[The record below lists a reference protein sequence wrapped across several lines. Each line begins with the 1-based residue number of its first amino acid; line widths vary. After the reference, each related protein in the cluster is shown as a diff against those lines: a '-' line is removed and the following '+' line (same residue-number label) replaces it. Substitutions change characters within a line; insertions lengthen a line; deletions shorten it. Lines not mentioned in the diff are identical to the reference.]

1 MHRPDPSFYVSVGL
15 VSIECR
21 IRRIYRM
28 WYRFTF
34 HCVRILPD
42 EEWAVAKDSYSVVPL
57 MGNALHC
64 HSVSFLHSCTIACAD
79 YGGDSIIV
87 NGFHCDACPVPLYEM
102 EALALKVGEAVFS
115 QYGILGA
122 VCVGLIIFLVKIM
135 KDHRA
140 ERDSIIRSLTTQ
152 NDRMI
157 DSFDKNT
164 TTLTQV
170 KTLIETLT
178 RR

>member
-1 MHRPDPSFYVSVGL
+1 
-15 VSIECR
+15 
-21 IRRIYRM
+21 
-28 WYRFTF
+28 
-34 HCVRILPD
+34 
-42 EEWAVAKDSYSVVPL
+42 
-57 MGNALHC
+57 
-64 HSVSFLHSCTIACAD
+64 
-79 YGGDSIIV
+79 
-87 NGFHCDACPVPLYEM
+87 M
-102 EALALKVGEAVFS
+102 ETLGIKIGTAVFS

-122 VCVGLIIFLVKIM
+122 VCVALSLFLIKVM
-135 KDHRA
+135 RDHRA
-140 ERDSIIRSLTTQ
+140 ERDALVQSLTQQ

>member
-1 MHRPDPSFYVSVGL
+1 
-15 VSIECR
+15 
-21 IRRIYRM
+21 
-28 WYRFTF
+28 
-34 HCVRILPD
+34 
-42 EEWAVAKDSYSVVPL
+42 
-57 MGNALHC
+57 
-64 HSVSFLHSCTIACAD
+64 
-79 YGGDSIIV
+79 
-87 NGFHCDACPVPLYEM
+87 M